1 MCVSLHTVIQPTCLM
16 KIYVFYPTRLIR
28 TLFLKPNE
36 RIPSSLPHME
46 KVFKNQHP
54 FQCSPRGLCNHNL
67 SKETAI
73 PRVAEKMGSL
83 LLHMEEELTQIKLP
97 VTNIFTIR

>member
-1 MCVSLHTVIQPTCLM
+1 MLS
-16 KIYVFYPTRLIR
+16 TR
-28 TLFLKPNE
+28 F
-36 RIPSSLPHME
+36 
-46 KVFKNQHP
+46 V
-54 FQCSPRGLCNHNL
+54 NHNL

-73 PRVAEKMGSL
+73 PRVAEKMNSL

>member
-1 MCVSLHTVIQPTCLM
+1 MSVALKELSVLLVEDEA
-16 KIYVFYPTRLIR
+16 KIRDLLASV
-28 TLFLKPNE
+28 
-36 RIPSSLPHME
+36 ME